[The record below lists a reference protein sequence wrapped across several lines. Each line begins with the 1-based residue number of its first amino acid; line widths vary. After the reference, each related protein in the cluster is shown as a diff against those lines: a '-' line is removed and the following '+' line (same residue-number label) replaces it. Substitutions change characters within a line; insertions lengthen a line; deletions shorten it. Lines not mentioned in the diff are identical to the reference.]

1 MTDEIANVD
10 DSEYESAFDEFSGDN
25 SPESVDEPEQVEESA
40 EQDGAEEVEADEA
53 ETGNDEEAEGESEP
67 EAQEPDE
74 LTKLKEENQRL
85 QHQFNS
91 VNGRVSAY
99 QRQAEQYKQQLEQRQ
114 TQQAQAGDNP
124 QGSGMSDEK
133 WEALKKDYPDIAEAM
148 ESQLNGI
155 RSQYESQISTLKNEV
170 EPLKQYQQQT
180 QQELHIN
187 SQMQALESQHPDWR
201 EVVNTEDYNQWLQTQ
216 PPSIQQLMN
225 STDAQDN
232 IFLLNTFKATR
243 APQAPA
249 VNPVISKRE
258 RQLKQSQTLPSRST
272 KGGQNEIAD
281 DDYEAAFNYYAE
293 K

>member
-10 DSEYESAFDEFSGDN
+10 DSEYEDAFNEMAGDA
-25 SPESVDEPEQVEESA
+25 SEDIEAPEPESNGGQESA
-40 EQDGAEEVEADEA
+40 GTD
-53 ETGNDEEAEGESEP
+53 ESEAP
-67 EAQEPDE
+67 APQEPDE

-114 TQQAQAGDNP
+114 QPQAGDNP

-155 RSQYESQISTLKNEV
+155 RSQYEGELSRIKGEV
-170 EPLKQYQQQT
+170 EPLKQYQQQA
-180 QQELHIN
+180 QQELHIS

-201 EVVNTEDYNQWLQTQ
+201 DVVQTEDYNQWLQTQ
-216 PPSIQQLMN
+216 PPSVQQLMN

-243 APQAPA
+243 APQAP
-249 VNPVISKRE
+249 VQNPVISKRE
-258 RQLKQSQTLPSRST
+258 RQLRQSQTVPSRST
-272 KGGQNEIAD
+272 KGGQNDIAD
-281 DDYEAAFNYYAE
+281 DDYEAAFNYFAE

>member
-10 DSEYESAFDEFSGDN
+10 DSEYENAFDEFSGDT
-25 SPESVDEPEQVEESA
+25 STESDDEPEQVEESA
-40 EQDGAEEVEADEA
+40 EPDSEEAP
-53 ETGNDEEAEGESEP
+53 EAEGSEETESEP

-114 TQQAQAGDNP
+114 AQQPQAGDNP

-133 WEALKKDYPDIAEAM
+133 WEALKQDYPDIAEAM
-148 ESQLNGI
+148 EAQLNGI

-187 SQMQALESQHPDWR
+187 SQRQALESQHPDWR
-201 EVVNTEDYNQWLQTQ
+201 DVVNTEDYAQWLQTQ

>member
-10 DSEYESAFDEFSGDN
+10 DSEYDSAFDEFAN
-25 SPESVDEPEQVEESA
+25 ESNDDFEELGEVEEPETDDAEES
-40 EQDGAEEVEADEA
+40 EA
-53 ETGNDEEAEGESEP
+53 EPEEGEQEEAPQPS
-67 EAQEPDE
+67 EPDE
-74 LTKLKEENQRL
+74 LTKLKQENQRL

-114 TQQAQAGDNP
+114 AQQTQAGDNP
-124 QGSGMSDEK
+124 QDSGMSDEK
-133 WEALKKDYPDIAEAM
+133 WEALKKDYPDIAEVM
-148 ESQLNGI
+148 EAQLNGI
-155 RSQYESQISTLKNEV
+155 RSKYEGELSRIKGEV

-180 QQELHIN
+180 QQAQHIS

-201 EVVNTEDYNQWLQTQ
+201 DVVQTEDYSEWLRSQ
-216 PPSIQQLMN
+216 PHSIQQLMN

-249 VNPVISKRE
+249 VNPVTSKRE
-258 RQLKQSQTLPSRST
+258 RQLRQAQTVPSRST
-272 KGGQNEIAD
+272 KGGQTDIAD
-281 DDYEAAFNYYAE
+281 DDYEAAFDFFARE

>member
-10 DSEYESAFDEFSGDN
+10 DSEYESAFDEFSGDT
-25 SPESVDEPEQVEESA
+25 STESDDEPEQVEESA
-40 EQDGAEEVEADEA
+40 EPDNAEEVEADESDSN
-53 ETGNDEEAEGESEP
+53 EDAEGESEP

-114 TQQAQAGDNP
+114 AQQSQAGDNP
-124 QGSGMSDEK
+124 HGSGMSDEK
-133 WEALKKDYPDIAEAM
+133 WEALKQDYPDIAEAM

-180 QQELHIN
+180 QQELHIS

-201 EVVNTEDYNQWLQTQ
+201 EVVRTDDYNQWLQTQ
-216 PPSIQQLMN
+216 PPRIQELME
-225 STDAQDN
+225 STDAADN

-249 VNPVISKRE
+249 VNPVTSKRE
-258 RQLKQSQTLPSRST
+258 RQLRQSQTLPSRST
-272 KGGQNEIAD
+272 KGGQNDIPD

>member
-10 DSEYESAFDEFSGDN
+10 DSEYEDAFNEMAGDA
-25 SPESVDEPEQVEESA
+25 SEDIEAPEPESNGGQESA
-40 EQDGAEEVEADEA
+40 GTD
-53 ETGNDEEAEGESEP
+53 ESETTEP
-67 EAQEPDE
+67 QEPDE

-114 TQQAQAGDNP
+114 QPQVGDNP

-133 WEALKKDYPDIAEAM
+133 WEQLKEDYPDIAEAM

-155 RSQYESQISTLKNEV
+155 RSQYEGELTRIKGEV
-170 EPLKQYQQQT
+170 EPLKQYQQQA
-180 QQELHIN
+180 QQELHIS

-201 EVVNTEDYNQWLQTQ
+201 DVVKTDEYGQWLQTQ
-216 PPSIQQLMN
+216 PPSVQQLMN

-243 APQAPA
+243 APQAP
-249 VNPVISKRE
+249 VQNPVISKRE
-258 RQLKQSQTLPSRST
+258 RQLRQSQTVPSRST
-272 KGGQNEIAD
+272 KGGQNDIAD
-281 DDYEAAFNYYAE
+281 DDYEAAFNYFAE

>member
-10 DSEYESAFDEFSGDN
+10 DSEYENAFDEFSGDT

-40 EQDGAEEVEADEA
+40 EPDNAEEVEADESDSN
-53 ETGNDEEAEGESEP
+53 EDAEGESEP

-74 LTKLKEENQRL
+74 LTKLKQENQRL

-114 TQQAQAGDNP
+114 AQQPQAGDNP

-155 RSQYESQISTLKNEV
+155 RSQYEGELSRIKGEV
-170 EPLKQYQQQT
+170 EPLKQYQQQA
-180 QQELHIN
+180 QQELHIS

-201 EVVNTEDYNQWLQTQ
+201 DVVQTEDYNQWLQTQ
-216 PPSIQQLMN
+216 PPSVQQLMN

-258 RQLKQSQTLPSRST
+258 RQLRQSQTVPSRST
-272 KGGQNEIAD
+272 KGGQNDIAD
-281 DDYEAAFNYYAE
+281 DDYEAAFNYFAE

>member
-10 DSEYESAFDEFSGDN
+10 DSEYEDAFNEL
-25 SPESVDEPEQVEESA
+25 A
-40 EQDGAEEVEADEA
+40 EDSDDIEAQAPVDGAEEAPEA
-53 ETGNDEEAEGESEP
+53 EEAEEP
-67 EAQEPDE
+67 KAQEPDE
-74 LTKLKEENQRL
+74 LTKLKQENQRL

-114 TQQAQAGDNP
+114 AQQSQAGDNP
-124 QGSGMSDEK
+124 HGSGMSDEK
-133 WEALKKDYPDIAEAM
+133 WEALKQDYPDIAEAM
-148 ESQLNGI
+148 EAQLNGI
-155 RSQYESQISTLKNEV
+155 RSQYEGELSRIKGEV

-180 QQELHIN
+180 QQAQHIS

-201 EVVNTEDYNQWLQTQ
+201 DVVQTKDYSEWLRSQ
-216 PPSIQQLMN
+216 PHSIQQLMN

-232 IFLLNTFKATR
+232 IFLLNTFKAAR

-249 VNPVISKRE
+249 VNPVTSKRE
-258 RQLKQSQTLPSRST
+258 RQLRQAQTLPSRST
-272 KGGQNEIAD
+272 KGGQNDIPD

>member
-10 DSEYESAFDEFSGDN
+10 DSEYEDAFNEMAGDA
-25 SPESVDEPEQVEESA
+25 SEDIEAPEPESNGGQESA
-40 EQDGAEEVEADEA
+40 GTDESEAEE
-53 ETGNDEEAEGESEP
+53 P
-67 EAQEPDE
+67 QEPDE

-114 TQQAQAGDNP
+114 QPQVGDNP

-133 WEALKKDYPDIAEAM
+133 WEQLKEDYPDIAEAM

-155 RSQYESQISTLKNEV
+155 RSQYEGELTRIKGEV
-170 EPLKQYQQQT
+170 EPLKQYQQQA
-180 QQELHIN
+180 QQELHIS

-201 EVVNTEDYNQWLQTQ
+201 DVVQTDEYGQWLQTQ
-216 PPSIQQLMN
+216 PPSVQALME

-243 APQAPA
+243 APQAP
-249 VNPVISKRE
+249 VQNPVISKRE
-258 RQLKQSQTLPSRST
+258 RQLRQSQTVPSRST
-272 KGGQNEIAD
+272 KGGQNDIAD

>member
-10 DSEYESAFDEFSGDN
+10 DSEYDSAFDEFANESNDDFEEAGEIEKPETDN
-25 SPESVDEPEQVEESA
+25 AEETEAEPEEG
-40 EQDGAEEVEADEA
+40 EQ
-53 ETGNDEEAEGESEP
+53 EEAPQPS
-67 EAQEPDE
+67 EPDE
-74 LTKLKEENQRL
+74 ITKLKQENQRL

-155 RSQYESQISTLKNEV
+155 RSQYEGELSRIKGEV
-170 EPLKQYQQQT
+170 EPLKQYQQQA
-180 QQELHIN
+180 QQELHIS

-201 EVVNTEDYNQWLQTQ
+201 DVVQTEDYNQWLQTQ
-216 PPSIQQLMN
+216 PPSVQQLMN

-243 APQAPA
+243 APQAP
-249 VNPVISKRE
+249 VQNPVISKRE
-258 RQLKQSQTLPSRST
+258 RQLRQSQTVPSRST
-272 KGGQNEIAD
+272 KGGQTDIAD
-281 DDYEAAFNYYAE
+281 DDYEAAFNYFAE